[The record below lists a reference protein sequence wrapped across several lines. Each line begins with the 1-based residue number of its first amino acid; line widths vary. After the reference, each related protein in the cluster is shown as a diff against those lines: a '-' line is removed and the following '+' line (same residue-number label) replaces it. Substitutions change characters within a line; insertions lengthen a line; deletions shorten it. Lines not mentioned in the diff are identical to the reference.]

1 MADDRGLDL
10 DVVPTQQWV
19 DSDPQMLRRIVQ
31 NFLSNAIR
39 YTQEGRVLLGCRR
52 QGGRLLIEVWDSG
65 PGIPE
70 SKLTEIF
77 QEFRR
82 LDQVS
87 RHKESEKG
95 LGLGLSIADRMSR
108 VLDHPIKVR
117 SWEGVGTVF
126 SVSVPIV
133 AAREITVA
141 DQEPSGRRSG
151 NKLAGTRIVCIDNET
166 LILEGMTAMLSGWGC
181 EVFTATSI
189 GGAKSILRN
198 MDGDPD
204 AILADYHLDN
214 EVTGLMALEAL
225 SERFAGA
232 VPGIVITA
240 DRTEAVAEEIKR
252 AGYQLLLKPVK
263 PAALRALLTRTLQAS
278 RAKP

>member
-1 MADDRGLDL
+1 
-10 DVVPTQQWV
+10 
-19 DSDPQMLRRIVQ
+19 
-31 NFLSNAIR
+31 
-39 YTQEGRVLLGCRR
+39 
-52 QGGRLLIEVWDSG
+52 
-65 PGIPE
+65 
-70 SKLTEIF
+70 
-77 QEFRR
+77 
-82 LDQVS
+82 
-87 RHKESEKG
+87 
-95 LGLGLSIADRMSR
+95 
-108 VLDHPIKVR
+108 
-117 SWEGVGTVF
+117 
-126 SVSVPIV
+126 
-133 AAREITVA
+133 
-141 DQEPSGRRSG
+141 
-151 NKLAGTRIVCIDNET
+151 

>member
-1 MADDRGLDL
+1 ADIFRPLRAEFEVMADERGLDL

-39 YTQEGRVLLGCRR
+39 YTQEGRVMLGCRR
-52 QGGRLLIEVWDSG
+52 QGERLVIEVWDSG
-65 PGIPE
+65 PGIPD
-70 SKLTEIF
+70 SKLSEIF

-95 LGLGLSIADRMSR
+95 LGLGLSIADRM
-108 VLDHPIKVR
+108 
-117 SWEGVGTVF
+117 
-126 SVSVPIV
+126 
-133 AAREITVA
+133 
-141 DQEPSGRRSG
+141 
-151 NKLAGTRIVCIDNET
+151 
-166 LILEGMTAMLSGWGC
+166 
-181 EVFTATSI
+181 
-189 GGAKSILRN
+189 
-198 MDGDPD
+198 
-204 AILADYHLDN
+204 DN

-225 SERFAGA
+225 SERLVGA

-252 AGYQLLLKPVK
+252 AGYQLLLKPVR